1 MIYGNGKKFFIA
13 ASILVCLAVLWSSPS
28 FAEIYLY
35 KKNGSIYI
43 TDTFQGNDYVKRYK
57 SKTSTPKTIT
67 RSSNKKT
74 GNLSGDFSEE
84 IYQASKKYGVNSNLI
99 KAVIEAESNFKPHAV
114 SPKGAMGLMQLMP
127 KTARSLNVADPFDPY
142 QNIDGGTRYLKKL
155 LSQFRNNKHLA
166 LAAYNAGEN
175 AVKQYGAIPP
185 FKETTSY
192 VRKVLNYFK
201 SFEMKSNIKM
211 KNNFKTKRNV
221 IYKSESPN
229 GTIFYSDDLQT
240 KFTQ

>member
-1 MIYGNGKKFFIA
+1 MIYDNGKGFFIA
-13 ASILVCLAVLWSSPS
+13 TLGLICLAVLWSSPS

-35 KKNGSIYI
+35 KKNGLIYI
-43 TDTFQGNDYVKRYK
+43 TDTYQGNDYVKRYRSKK
-57 SKTSTPKTIT
+57 SKPKTIT

-74 GNLSGDFSEE
+74 KNFSSDFSQE
-84 IYQASKKYGVNSNLI
+84 IYQASKKHGVNSNLI
-99 KAVIEAESNFKPHAV
+99 KAVIEAESNFKPDAV

-127 KTARSLNVADPFDPY
+127 KTATRFNIADPFDPY
-142 QNIDGGTRYLKKL
+142 QNIDGGTRYLKDL
-155 LSQFRNNKHLA
+155 LSQFRDNKHLA
-166 LAAYNAGEN
+166 LAAYNAGEQ
-175 AVKQYGAIPP
+175 AVKQYGTIPP

-201 SFEMKSNIKM
+201 SLER
-211 KNNFKTKRNV
+211 KRNFV
-221 IYKSESPN
+221 YKSLSPN